1 MALSDIRFDMFVPRN
16 VIRGISRELDLSGMK
31 MSVNKLIGIMVFG
44 SIACMIIFFTLLE
57 LLGAFI
63 LLSILV
69 AILGAVVYVVCIYA
83 IMEYQIDDRKTKMEA
98 MLPDYF
104 QIAAANL
111 RSGIALERAMLL
123 GARPEFGF
131 FADDIKEM
139 SRRVF
144 SGDTFESSLKSL
156 AAKYRSYQLTHA
168 VRMML
173 EAVRYGGA
181 MADLLEQLA
190 KEMRNQQLIQKEVS
204 GQLFMY
210 SIFIVFAGL
219 IAAPALYGL
228 TSQMIVV
235 TDKIWGGILQTNPSG
250 LPTTG
255 VSFLKPSPPQISP
268 QAYSD
273 FSIAAIIIITA
284 FASIIV
290 SAINSGSAVKGI
302 RYVPLFVIVGFV
314 IFVIVQ
320 AFVGGFLSGISGTG
334 V

>member
-1 MALSDIRFDMFVPRN
+1 MAMSDIRFDLFVPRN
-16 VIRGISRELDLSGMK
+16 VIRGMSRELDLSGMK
-31 MSVNKLIGIMVFG
+31 MSVNKLISYVVIG
-44 SIACMIIFFTLLE
+44 SIGVYAFLLAFFAYFGLLLAGIFV
-57 LLGAFI
+57 G
-63 LLSILV
+63 LV
-69 AILGAVVYVVCIYA
+69 GVAVYIVVLYAIL
-83 IMEYQIDDRKTKMEA
+83 EYQIDERKTKMEQ

-104 QIAAANL
+104 QIASANL

-123 GARPEFGF
+123 AARPEFGF
-131 FADDIKEM
+131 FSDDLKEM
-139 SRRVF
+139 SRQVF
-144 SGDTFESSLKSL
+144 SGETLENSLKGLSS
-156 AAKYRSYQLTHA
+156 KYRSYQLTHA

-228 TSQMIVV
+228 TSQMIVI
-235 TDKIWGGILQTNPSG
+235 TDKIWGGILQTNPGG

-255 VSFLKPSPPQISP
+255 ASFLRPSPPQISP
-268 QAYSD
+268 SSYTI
-273 FSIAAIIIITA
+273 FSLVAIVIITG
-284 FASIIV
+284 FASLIV

-302 RYVPLFVIVGFV
+302 RYVPLFIIVGLV

-320 AFVGGFLSGISGTG
+320 SVVGGFLSGISGTSI
-334 V
+334 

>member
-1 MALSDIRFDMFVPRN
+1 MATEIRFDLFLPRN
-16 VIRGISRELDLSGMK
+16 LVRAISGELDLSGIK
-31 MSVNKLIGIMVFG
+31 MSVNKLIRYIVLGSAAIFLLMLAAFTYFGLALFGIF
-44 SIACMIIFFTLLE
+44 
-57 LLGAFI
+57 LGLI
-63 LLSILV
+63 CS
-69 AILGAVVYVVCIYA
+69 AIYVVVIYA
-83 IMEYQIDDRKTKMEA
+83 ILEYQIDERKTKMEQ

-104 QIAAANL
+104 QIASANL

-123 GARPEFGF
+123 AARPEFGF
-131 FADDIKEM
+131 FSEDLKEM
-139 SRRVF
+139 SRQVF
-144 SGDTFESSLKSL
+144 SGATFETALKSL
-156 AAKYRSYQLTHA
+156 ASKYRSYQLSHA

-190 KEMRNQQLIQKEVS
+190 REMRNQQLVQKEVS

-228 TSQMIVV
+228 TSQMIII
-235 TDKIWGGILQTNPSG
+235 TDKIWGGILQVNPGG

-255 VSFLKPSPPQISP
+255 VSFLRPSPPQISP
-268 QAYSD
+268 ANYTD
-273 FSIAAIIIITA
+273 FSIAAIVIITA

-290 SAINSGSAVKGI
+290 SAINSGSSVKGI
-302 RYVPLFVIVGFV
+302 RYVPLFIIVGLV

-320 AFVGGFLSGISGTG
+320 SVVGGFLSTISGT
-334 V
+334 